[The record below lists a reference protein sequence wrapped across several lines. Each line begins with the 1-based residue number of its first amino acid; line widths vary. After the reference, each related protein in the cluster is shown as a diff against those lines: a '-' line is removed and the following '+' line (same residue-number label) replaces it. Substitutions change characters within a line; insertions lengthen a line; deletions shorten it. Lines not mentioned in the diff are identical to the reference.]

1 MRKPVGDAVRFLD
14 ERTIAQVVRLIRLDP
29 VLGRGT
35 YSSWEEVAPSDFEA
49 EERVAT
55 LIQDGIVPLPHG
67 ASPEA
72 ILAALR
78 TAEDAFWTTS

>member
-14 ERTIAQVVRLIRLDP
+14 ERTISRIVDLIRRDP

-35 YSSWEEVAPSDFEA
+35 FSSWEEVTPSDFEA

-67 ASPEA
+67 AGPAA
-72 ILAALR
+72 IIAALR
-78 TAEDAFWTTS
+78 EAEKGFWTTN